1 MHRYFMEIAY
11 DGRNYHGWQIQPNA
25 KTVQEVLEEA
35 LSRLSGSAISVTGC
49 GRTDTGVHAT
59 SFFLHFDM
67 AEKIDDSDKLQ
78 YRLNGILPRDIAV
91 YRIFPVAANAHA
103 RFDAIS
109 RSYRYLLHQVKNPF
123 LRDRS
128 WYHPVPLDINAMN
141 LACTF
146 LYDYKD
152 FTSFSKLHTDTKTN
166 DCKIIH
172 AGWKYDDNQL
182 IFEISADRFLRNMVR
197 SIVGSLTDIGK
208 GRYEASHMKTIIQ
221 AKDRSAA
228 GQSVPA
234 HALYLDR
241 IVYSSSLSDI

>member
-11 DGRNYHGWQIQPNA
+11 DGSNYHGWQIQPNA

-67 AEKIDDSDKLQ
+67 AEQIDDRDKLQ

-109 RSYRYLLHQVKNPF
+109 RSYRYLLHQEKNPF

-128 WYHPVPLDINAMN
+128 WYHPVPLDINLMN
-141 LACTF
+141 QACTF
-146 LYDYKD
+146 LYNYKD

-166 DCKIIH
+166 DCTIMH
-172 AGWKYDDNQL
+172 AGWKYDNNQL

-208 GRYEASHMKTIIQ
+208 GRYKASHMKTIIE

-234 HALYLDR
+234 HALYLSR